1 MGQNAPASR
10 RAFRGIVDMTL
21 FLLLLLGA
29 VSALIAYVSLRPDTF
44 KIARS
49 AIVDAP
55 PERIYPLINDL
66 HDWEQWSP
74 WAKLDPEQVVTFEGS
89 PLGAG
94 AVMNW
99 SGNKKVGAGKMK
111 IKESSQNERVRLKIQ
126 FLKPMRAINDVQF
139 DLKPIGET
147 RTEVIWTM
155 SGKNE
160 FIAKAMHAFMNMD
173 KIVGADFERGLAN
186 LKSIAEAPASA

>member
-1 MGQNAPASR
+1 
-10 RAFRGIVDMTL
+10 MTL

-29 VSALIAYVSLRPDTF
+29 VSALIAYVSLQPDSF
-44 KIARS
+44 KVARS
-49 AIVDAP
+49 ALIDAP

-66 HDWEQWSP
+66 HEWAAWSP
-74 WAKLDPEQVVTFEGS
+74 WARLDPEQVVTFEGS

-94 AVMNW
+94 AIMDW
-99 SGNKKVGAGKMK
+99 SGNRKVGAGRMK
-111 IKESSQNERVRLKIQ
+111 ITESSRNERIRLKIQ
-126 FLKPMRAINDVQF
+126 FLKPMRALNDVQF

-160 FIAKAMHAFMNMD
+160 FIAKAIHAFMNMD
-173 KIVGADFERGLAN
+173 RMVGGDFEKGLAN
-186 LKSIAEAPASA
+186 LKSLAEATADA

>member
-1 MGQNAPASR
+1 
-10 RAFRGIVDMTL
+10 MTL
-21 FLLLLLGA
+21 FLLLLLGV
-29 VSALIAYVSLRPDTF
+29 VSAFIAYVSLRPDTF

-49 AIVDAP
+49 AIIEAP

-94 AVMNW
+94 AIMNW
-99 SGNKKVGAGKMK
+99 SGNRKVGAGKMK

-126 FLKPMRAINDVQF
+126 FIKPMRAINDVQF
-139 DLKPIGET
+139 DLKPLGET

-173 KIVGADFERGLAN
+173 RLVGADFERGLAN
-186 LKSIAEAPASA
+186 LKSLAEAPAKA